1 MFYSQLL
8 ALERSF
14 SEEFINKAD
23 RYFLGLPYNAKK
35 EIAISRVATHLQC
48 SYVESANF
56 LKACT
61 EINFMHKYFVL
72 CCPECGH
79 IIKRLDAIDDIKSIE
94 YCSRCEKELEEN
106 EFDSAQDIEIRFE
119 IIEDA
124 PFEDGQHC
132 IDSKKMRE
140 SADAVRPDSL
150 QFAWEHGLLEIG
162 EFYSVPDNESD
173 WIARAEAITTAQYT
187 SSTEQGN
194 ALENLT
200 RDLFNQCTCFKAT
213 SEFKTELNQ
222 IDGLVIVNRYLKGN
236 FFDEIGSS
244 FYVECKNEKSTPKN
258 AYISK
263 LLDVMGRAG
272 CPFGVFVS
280 KKSAPKTFRDICHD
294 IYLAHKR
301 VIICISLSEIIEM
314 LKNQENF
321 MDLLHRKYIEVQ
333 HNANK
338 NLKELGIM
346 QG

>member
-8 ALERSF
+8 TLERSF
-14 SEEFINKAD
+14 SEELLDKAD
-23 RYFLGLPYNAKK
+23 CYFSGLSADARKT
-35 EIAISRVATHLQC
+35 ISISRVATHLQC
-48 SYVESANF
+48 SYIESANF
-56 LKACT
+56 LKACI

-79 IIKRLDAIDDIKSIE
+79 IIKRLESINDIKSIE
-94 YCSRCEKELEEN
+94 YCLCCEKEFEKD

-132 IDSKKMRE
+132 IDSKKMKE
-140 SADAVRPDSL
+140 SAGAVLPDSL
-150 QFAWEHGLLEIG
+150 QFAWKHGLLEIG
-162 EFYSVPDNESD
+162 EFYSVPDDGSD
-173 WIARAEAITTAQYT
+173 WIARAEAIMTTRYT

-213 SEFKTELNQ
+213 SEFTTKLNQ
-222 IDGLVIVNRYLKGN
+222 IDGFVIVKRYFQGN

-258 AYISK
+258 TYLSK
-263 LLDVMGRAG
+263 LSDIMGRAG
-272 CPFGVFVS
+272 CSFGVFVS
-280 KKSAPKTFRDICHD
+280 KKPAPKTFRDICRD
-294 IYLAHKR
+294 VYLVRKQ

-314 LKNQENF
+314 LENQENF